1 MELEHFAWLLSFQ
14 LGALHYS
21 YMELELA
28 ENVTKSITFDLIT
41 LFLYGIGAICSC
53 CIAVDVFRSIT
64 LFLYGIGAI
73 FCTIQ
78 SITQY
83 LITLFL
89 YGIGAH
95 FCGVIFTLL

>member
-21 YMELELA
+21 YMGLELA

-64 LFLYGIGAI
+64 LFLYGIGALLE
-73 FCTIQ
+73 F
-78 SITQY
+78 SLSPPPF

-89 YGIGAH
+89 YGIGADK
-95 FCGVIFTLL
+95 F